1 MNTGGTF
8 LGNFH
13 PVFVHLPIGIL
24 LLALVAEW
32 LSRREKYAG
41 LTAALPLMFG
51 AGAVTAVISC
61 ITGYLLSQSGEYDEQ
76 VLDRH
81 KWLGIATALVSS
93 LAYAFCRHADA
104 AKLNAKLFG
113 VFSLVLFGLITL
125 TGHLGGSLTH
135 GSDYLLANS
144 PEGLK
149 SLFGYETAI
158 KERKPI
164 PDVQEAK
171 AYEDLVAAVF
181 QEKCVGCHGPNKQ
194 KGKLRLDNPEMILRG
209 GKNGEVLT
217 AGNPDASELFKRI
230 MLPLNDDD
238 HMPPKEKGQLSKEDI
253 ALLHWWIKEGNDIAK
268 KVKDIKQ
275 NDSIKRI
282 LASYQSGAVATP
294 KTVLAI
300 PEEKVAA
307 GDPFLIDSMRLMG
320 ITVIPVAEG
329 SNYLSVSFLNAKVE
343 PDTVLKRLLLLKE
356 QVIFL
361 KLSGSKVSDEGAKY
375 IAGLHHL
382 TRLYLDNTKITD
394 AGLVNLGDLKRL
406 QYLNL
411 AGTVVTVK
419 GVTALKGLSELQT
432 VYLFLTGIKNTDWGI
447 LKNQFPGVL
456 LDSGGYRLEKLKSDT
471 EVVKKGK

>member
-1 MNTGGTF
+1 MNTTGSFIGS
-8 LGNFH
+8 FH

-32 LSRREKYAG
+32 LSRKEKYAA
-41 LTAALPLMFG
+41 LRAALPLMFG

-61 ITGYLLSQSGEYDEQ
+61 VTGYLLSQSGEYDEL

-81 KWLGIATALVSS
+81 KWLGIATAVVSS
-93 LAYAFCRHADA
+93 LAYAFCRHAAA

-113 VFSLVLFGLITL
+113 FFSLVLFVLITI

-135 GSDYLLANS
+135 GSGYLLANA

-149 SLFGYETAI
+149 TLFGYEADI

-164 PDVQEAK
+164 PDVQA
-171 AYEDLVAAVF
+171 ANVYDDLVATVF

-194 KGKLRLDNPEMILRG
+194 KGKLRLDDPEMILKG

-217 AGNPDASELFKRI
+217 AGNPDVSELFNRI

-253 ALLHWWIKEGNDIAK
+253 ALLHWWIKEGNDFTK
-268 KVKDIKQ
+268 QVKEIKQ

-282 LASYQSGAVATP
+282 LASYQSGAGAAA
-294 KTVLAI
+294 KTVSAI

-307 GDPFLIDSMRLMG
+307 GNPLLIDSLRELG

-329 SNYLSVSFLNAKVE
+329 NNYLSVSFLNATVE
-343 PDTVLKRLLLLKE
+343 PDTVLKRLLPLKE

-361 KLSGSKVSDEGAKY
+361 KLSGSKVSDSGMAF
-375 IAGLHHL
+375 IAGLSKL
-382 TRLYLDNTKITD
+382 TRLYLDNTKLSD
-394 AGLVNLGDLKRL
+394 AGLAKLTGLKNL

-411 AGTVVTVK
+411 TGTA
-419 GVTALKGLSELQT
+419 VTAKGIAGLKGLSNLKSIYLYQT
-432 VYLFLTGIKNTDWGI
+432 GVKETDWI
-447 LKNQFPGVL
+447 VLKETFAGVMI
-456 LDSGGYRLEKLKSDT
+456 DSGGYSLEKLKSDT
-471 EVVKKGK
+471 EVMKKGK